1 MTKSNPNKRKPIS
14 KKVRFKVFKRDK
26 FKCVYCGA
34 SAPNVVLQIDHIEPV
49 SKGGDN
55 NILNLVTSCFEC
67 NSGKRARRLDDNS
80 VVQKQRDQLEE
91 LQERKEQLD
100 MMLSWQ
106 KELRSIKTTL
116 VDDLKDYWEELAL
129 GFTITKNGL
138 KRIKKLL
145 NEYDYDEIIK
155 AMDASAEGYLV
166 FNNDS
171 ETVTETSW
179 ETAFSKIIRIAKVQK
194 ETKENPDLKEL
205 FYIRGI
211 LRNRVRYYDASIS
224 ISLLKSA
231 RNDGVEIEDL
241 KQLALTAYD
250 MDEFEEGIENLKNNT

>member
-1 MTKSNPNKRKPIS
+1 MTKNKSTKRKPIT
-14 KKVRFKVFKRDK
+14 KKVRFEVFKRDK

-91 LQERKEQLD
+91 LQERKEQIE

-116 VDDLKDYWEELAL
+116 VDDLKDFWEELAP
-129 GFTITKNGL
+129 GFSITENGL
-138 KRIKKLL
+138 KNIKKLL
-145 NEYDYDEIIK
+145 NEYNYEKIIN
-155 AMDASAEGYLV
+155 AMEASAEGYLI

-179 ETAFSKIIRIAKVQK
+179 ETAFSKISRIAKVQQ

-211 LRNRVRYYDASIS
+211 LRNRLRYYDAGIS

-231 RNDGVEIEDL
+231 HNVGVEIEDL

>member
-1 MTKSNPNKRKPIS
+1 MRKNSNKRKPIT
-14 KKVRFKVFKRDK
+14 KKVRFEVFKRDK

-91 LQERKEQLD
+91 LQERKEQLE

-116 VDDLKDYWEELAL
+116 VDDLKDYWEELAP
-129 GFTITKNGL
+129 GFAITENGL

-145 NEYDYDEIIK
+145 NEFGYEEIIK
-155 AMDASAEGYLV
+155 AMEASADGYLI

-171 ETVTETSW
+171 EMVTEKSW
-179 ETAFSKIIRIAKVQK
+179 ETAFSKIGGIAMVQK
-194 ETKENPDLKEL
+194 ETKENPELKEL

-211 LRNRVRYYDASIS
+211 LRNRIRYYDAGLS

-231 RNDGVEIEDL
+231 RNIGVEIDDL

-250 MDEFEEGIENLKNNT
+250 MDEFEDGIKNLKNNT

>member
-1 MTKSNPNKRKPIS
+1 MTKTNSNKRKPIS
-14 KKVRFKVFKRDK
+14 KKVRFEVFKRDK

-80 VVQKQRDQLEE
+80 LVQKQRDQLEE
-91 LQERKEQLD
+91 LQERKEQLE

-116 VDDLKDYWEELAL
+116 VDDLKDYWEELAP
-129 GFTITKNGL
+129 GFTITENGL

-145 NEYDYDEIIK
+145 NEFDYEEIIK
-155 AMDASAEGYLV
+155 AMEASADGYLI

-171 ETVTETSW
+171 KTVTEPSW
-179 ETAFSKIIRIAKVQK
+179 ETAFSKIGGIAKVQK
-194 ETKENPDLKEL
+194 ETKENPDIKEL

-211 LRNRVRYYDASIS
+211 LRNRIRYYDAGLS

-231 RNDGVEIEDL
+231 RNIGVEIEDL